1 MKVEAFKQGNGLF
14 IPMNELLEKIPAERV
29 VLNIEF
35 LEPLHVGGYD
45 AGGYDALD
53 QLLGLCETGI
63 ADASAH
69 HDSCTAK
76 KRVPVLF
83 RGGIR

>member
-14 IPMNELLEKIPAERV
+14 IPMNELLEKIPDERV

-35 LEPLHVGGYD
+35 LEPLHGGD
-45 AGGYDALD
+45 YDALD
-53 QLLGLCETGI
+53 QLVGLCETGI

-69 HDSCTAK
+69 HDSRIYT
-76 KRVPVLF
+76 RNNEE
-83 RGGIR
+83 